1 MALKYS
7 MQRNDETLAKAKGAN
22 LPISLKYSIEICNYI
37 RGDKIARAIQKLE
50 ASIAQEI
57 AIPFKRFTDGVG
69 HRKGNDIL
77 SGRYAVKACTH
88 ILKLL
93 NSAKSNAVFKG
104 LNIDN
109 LVIVHAAASQAPQA
123 WHHGRQR
130 RQRVKKCH
138 VELVLEEVKTV
149 KEAKLKAKET
159 TKKAPEMKPKTEDKT
174 EKVVKTEEVKEDVK
188 VEVAPNVEE
197 SVKEDVVA
205 KEVVTEKTK
214 SEEVKTEPK
223 ETESSE
229 ATGTQKS
236 KVSDEPIN
244 KQ

>member
-7 MQRNDETLAKAKGAN
+7 MQRNDETLAKAKGVN

-37 RGDKIARAIQKLE
+37 RGDKVIRAIQKLE
-50 ASIAQEI
+50 ASIAKEI
-57 AIPFKRFTDGVG
+57 AVPFKRFTDGVG

-77 SGRYAVKACTH
+77 SGRYAVKACTN

-104 LNIDN
+104 LNVEN

-138 VELVLEEVKTV
+138 VELVLEEIKAVKD
-149 KEAKLKAKET
+149 
-159 TKKAPEMKPKTEDKT
+159 TKSKPQSKITKTSKPKVEDKT
-174 EKVVKTEEVKEDVK
+174 NNDKTEETVEKVKLETKEENVISKTEELVKEK
-188 VEVAPNVEE
+188 V
-197 SVKEDVVA
+197 DT
-205 KEVVTEKTK
+205 KEVK
-214 SEEVKTEPK
+214 SEEVKAKPK
-223 ETESSE
+223 DTQSSE
-229 ATGTQKS
+229 ATGTQES
-236 KVSDEPIN
+236 KDSNEPIN